1 MARTFSTPP
10 PVRVWESQVRVYRSI
25 WRSNVMGAFVQPFL
39 YLLGMGL
46 GVGALV
52 DDGSNADELLGGLT
66 YFQFLAP
73 ALLATSAMMVSASE
87 GTWPVL
93 LGFKFGRV
101 YHAAAATPL
110 TPGQIMAG
118 VAMWQATKALITATG
133 VALAL
138 CLFPE
143 TRTWGLVPAVVFAVV
158 TGIAFAAPMT
168 AWSATRE
175 VDNSFST
182 INRFVITPLFL
193 FGGAFYPIEQ
203 LPEWLQTVAKLTPIW
218 HGVELCRDSVNH
230 QLEWDT
236 TLVHVGYL
244 SLFAVAGWLLANR
257 TFANR
262 LGN

>member
-1 MARTFSTPP
+1 MARTFTTPP
-10 PVRVWESQVRVYRSI
+10 PVRVWESQLRTYRSV

-52 DDGSNADELLGGLT
+52 DNGTNSDDMLGGLS

-73 ALLATSAMMVSASE
+73 ALLATAAMMVSSSE

-93 LGFKFGRV
+93 LGFKWGRS

-110 TPGQIMAG
+110 TPSQIMAG
-118 VAMWQATKALITATG
+118 VAMWQTTKALITASG

-138 CLFPE
+138 CFFPD
-143 TRTWGLVPAVVFAVV
+143 TRTWGLVPAVVFAVF
-158 TGIAFAAPMT
+158 TGIAFSAPLT
-168 AWSATRE
+168 AWTATRE
-175 VDNSFST
+175 QENSFST
-182 INRFVITPLFL
+182 IQRFLITPLFL

-203 LPEWLQTVAKLTPIW
+203 LPGWLQTTAKITPIW
-218 HGVELCRDSVNH
+218 HGVELCRDSVNGH
-230 QLEWDT
+230 LEWDT

-244 SLFAVAGWLLANR
+244 LLFALVGWLLASR
-257 TFANR
+257 TFAKR